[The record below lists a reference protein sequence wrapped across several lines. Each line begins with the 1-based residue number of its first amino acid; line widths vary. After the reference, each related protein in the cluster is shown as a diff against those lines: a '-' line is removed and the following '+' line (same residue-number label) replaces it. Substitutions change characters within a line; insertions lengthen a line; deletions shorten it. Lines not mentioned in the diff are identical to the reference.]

1 MHTVV
6 GNLVEAHPPVQRP
19 RAGVFFD
26 GDRDRLTGSVH
37 PRAYLVQA
45 WGRGYGHGRA
55 IAVAKLC
62 RILTLESLNR
72 IRDNGS
78 HGTQDLSWPTAQ
90 RALPC
95 PGSTAYEPL

>member
-78 HGTQDLSWPTAQ
+78 HGTKDSQLADSSA
-90 RALPC
+90 
-95 PGSTAYEPL
+95 GSTMPGKHGT